1 MKFLLARLLLM
12 VSLPDF
18 AELDLVD
25 ARVICTLQEASSPVL
40 HALTRRLESI
50 SMAGNRAMNP
60 ATSDK
65 AVYNILATNGL
76 SLA

>member
-25 ARVICTLQEASSPVL
+25 ARVICTLREL
-40 HALTRRLESI
+40 H
-50 SMAGNRAMNP
+50 
-60 ATSDK
+60 
-65 AVYNILATNGL
+65 
-76 SLA
+76 